1 MFDLGRVRLQA
12 DQVKPMWTSL
22 RTAAWLGWQIESNWA
37 SPALFALYSIIK
49 PLTSAAILVVMFGMV
64 TQGNFASPGFS
75 YMYIGN
81 AFYMYV
87 GAIMAGMAQCVVDDR
102 ERFRTL
108 KSMYVAPVNIPMY
121 LIGRGV
127 ARFFTTSLSV
137 IVALGFGIVFLK
149 LQVNPAE
156 VRWTLFIVTL
166 CIGIALLA
174 MMGLALASIVLTI
187 AHGSWL
193 VGEAVAGALYLFC
206 GAVFPLDALPGWL
219 RPVGYL
225 MPVTYWLELV
235 RRALVGRVAHEY
247 PPLAG
252 IGDGELLALLV
263 LMTLALSGM
272 AAAMFRHCDFIARE
286 RGLIDR
292 TTNY

>member
-1 MFDLGRVRLQA
+1 
-12 DQVKPMWTSL
+12 MWRSL

-64 TQGNFASPGFS
+64 TQGNFGSPAFA

-87 GAIMAGMAQCVVDDR
+87 GAIIAGMAQSVVDDR

-108 KSMYVAPVNIPMY
+108 KSMYVAPVNIPLY
-121 LIGRGV
+121 LTGRGV
-127 ARFFTTSLSV
+127 ARFFTTTLSV
-137 IVALGFGIVFLK
+137 LVTIAFGVAFLK
-149 LQVNPAE
+149 LQLNPAE
-156 VRWTLFIVTL
+156 VRWGLLLGSL
-166 CIGIALLA
+166 CIGIAMLA
-174 MMGLALASIVLTI
+174 MMGLVLASIVLTI

-206 GAVFPLDALPGWL
+206 GAVFPLDALPWWL

-235 RRALVGRVAHEY
+235 RRALAGHVAQQY
-247 PPLAG
+247 PSLTDFS
-252 IGDGELLALLV
+252 DGALLTLLV
-263 LMTLALSGM
+263 VMTAGLGLV
-272 AAAMFRHCDFIARE
+272 AAATFRRCDHIARE

>member
-1 MFDLGRVRLQA
+1 
-12 DQVKPMWTSL
+12 MWTSL

-37 SPALFALYSIIK
+37 SPALFALYAIIK
-49 PLTSAAILVVMFGMV
+49 PLTSAAILVIMFGMV
-64 TQGNFASPGFS
+64 TQGNFASTGFS

-87 GAIMAGMAQCVVDDR
+87 GAIMAGMAQSVVDDR

-127 ARFFTTSLSV
+127 ARFLTTSLSV
-137 IVALGFGIVFLK
+137 IVTIGVGIAFLQ
-149 LQVNPAE
+149 LQLNLAD
-156 VRWTLFIVTL
+156 VRWGLFIMAL
-166 CIGIALLA
+166 AIGVVMLA
-174 MMGLALASIVLTI
+174 MMGLALASVVLTI

-193 VGEAVAGALYLFC
+193 VGEAVAGALFLFC
-206 GAVFPLDALPGWL
+206 GAVFPLGALPAWL
-219 RPVGYL
+219 RPVGYVL
-225 MPVTYWLELV
+225 PVTYWLELM
-235 RRALVGRVAHEY
+235 RRALVGRLAHQD
-247 PPLAG
+247 PSLVGAS
-252 IGDGELLALLV
+252 DVELLALLV
-263 LMTLALSGM
+263 VMTVVLGAI
-272 AAAMFRHCDFIARE
+272 AAAAFRRCDFIARE

>member
-1 MFDLGRVRLQA
+1 
-12 DQVKPMWTSL
+12 MWTSL

-64 TQGNFASPGFS
+64 TQGNFASAGFS

-87 GAIMAGMAQCVVDDR
+87 GAIMAGMAQSVVDDR

-108 KSMYVAPVNIPMY
+108 KSMYVAPVSIPMY
-121 LIGRGV
+121 LIGRGF
-127 ARFFTTSLSV
+127 ARFLTTSLSV
-137 IVALGFGIVFLK
+137 LVAIGFGVMFLE

-156 VRWTLFIVTL
+156 IRWGLFVAAL
-166 CIGIALLA
+166 CIGVALLA
-174 MMGLALASIVLTI
+174 MMGLALASFVLTI

-219 RPVGYL
+219 RPVGYV
-225 MPVTYWLELV
+225 MPVTYWLELI
-235 RRALVGRVAHEY
+235 RRALVGRVAHSY
-247 PPLAG
+247 PSMAG
-252 IGDGELLALLV
+252 IGDGELLLL
-263 LMTLALSGM
+263 LIMMTVGCAGF
-272 AAAMFRHCDFIARE
+272 AAAAFRRCDYIARE

-292 TTNY
+292 TSNY

>member
-1 MFDLGRVRLQA
+1 
-12 DQVKPMWTSL
+12 MWNSL

-64 TQGNFASPGFS
+64 TQGNFASAGFS
-75 YMYIGN
+75 YMYLGN

-87 GAIMAGMAQCVVDDR
+87 GAIMAGMAQSVVDDR

-121 LIGRGV
+121 LIGRGF
-127 ARFFTTSLSV
+127 ARFLTTSLSV
-137 IVALGFGIVFLK
+137 FVALGFGVMFLQ
-149 LQVNPAE
+149 LQLNPAE
-156 VRWTLFIVTL
+156 VRWGLFLATLL
-166 CIGIALLA
+166 IGVALLA
-174 MMGLALASIVLTI
+174 MMGLALASVVLTI

-206 GAVFPLDALPGWL
+206 GAVFPLDALPSWL

-235 RRALVGRVAHEY
+235 RRS
-247 PPLAG
+247 LAG
-252 IGDGELLALLV
+252 GVAQRYPSMAAIGDGELLVLLV
-263 LMTLALSGM
+263 LLTAGFGVI
-272 AAAMFRHCDFIARE
+272 AAATFRRCDHIARE

-292 TTNY
+292 TSNY

>member
-1 MFDLGRVRLQA
+1 
-12 DQVKPMWTSL
+12 MWTSL

-37 SPALFALYSIIK
+37 SPALFALYSVIK

-64 TQGNFASPGFS
+64 THGNFASPAFS

-87 GAIMAGMAQCVVDDR
+87 GAIMAGMAQSVVDDR

-137 IVALGFGIVFLK
+137 LITIGFGVAFLH
-149 LQVNPAE
+149 LQLDVTE
-156 VRWTLFIVTL
+156 VRWGLFVAAL
-166 CIGIALLA
+166 SIGIAMLA
-174 MMGLALASIVLTI
+174 MMGLVLASIVLTI

-206 GAVFPLDALPGWL
+206 GAVFPLDTLPAWL
-219 RPVGYL
+219 RPVGYVI
-225 MPVTYWLELV
+225 PVTYWLELV
-235 RRALVGRVAHEY
+235 RRT
-247 PPLAG
+247 LAGGAAGQYRSLEG
-252 IGDGELLALLV
+252 IGDGELLMLLIVLTFAL
-263 LMTLALSGM
+263 
-272 AAAMFRHCDFIARE
+272 AAVAVVTFRRCDYIARE

>member
-1 MFDLGRVRLQA
+1 
-12 DQVKPMWTSL
+12 MWTSL

-37 SPALFALYSIIK
+37 SPALFALYSIVK

-64 TQGNFASPGFS
+64 TEGNFASSGFS

-87 GAIMAGMAQCVVDDR
+87 GAVMAGMAQSVVDDR

-108 KSMYVAPVNIPMY
+108 KSMYVAPVSIPMY

-137 IVALGFGIVFLK
+137 VITLAFGIAFLH
-149 LQVNPAE
+149 LQVDPGA
-156 VRWTLFIVTL
+156 VRWTLFMAAL
-166 CIGIALLA
+166 CIGVAMLA
-174 MMGLALASIVLTI
+174 MMGLVLASIVLTI

-206 GAVFPLDALPGWL
+206 GAVFPLDVLPGWL
-219 RPVGYL
+219 RPVGYV

-235 RRALVGRVAHEY
+235 RRALVGGVAHQY
-247 PPLAG
+247 PSMASVSDEG
-252 IGDGELLALLV
+252 LLAILV
-263 LMTLALSGM
+263 LLTI
-272 AAAMFRHCDFIARE
+272 AMGIIATITFRRCDYIARE

>member
-1 MFDLGRVRLQA
+1 MDIFTNSRMARVADRIELGVAGIVRVVLDRQA
-12 DQVKPMWTSL
+12 AYVGGDSRCHV
-22 RTAAWLGWQIESNWA
+22 
-37 SPALFALYSIIK
+37 
-49 PLTSAAILVVMFGMV
+49 GMV
-64 TQGNFASPGFS
+64 TQGNFASSAFS
-75 YMYIGN
+75 YMYLGN

-87 GAIMAGMAQCVVDDR
+87 GAIMAGMAQSVVDDR

-127 ARFFTTSLSV
+127 ARFATTSLSV
-137 IVALGFGIVFLK
+137 LVTIAFGVAFLQ
-149 LQVNPAE
+149 LQVHPSE
-156 VRWTLFIVTL
+156 VRWVLFTATL
-166 CIGIALLA
+166 CIGVAMLA
-174 MMGLALASIVLTI
+174 MMGLVLASIVLTI

-193 VGEAVAGALYLFC
+193 VGEAVAAALFLFC
-206 GAVFPLDALPGWL
+206 GAVFPLDALPAWL

-235 RRALVGRVAHEY
+235 RRSLLGGVARQY
-247 PPLAG
+247 PSMSG
-252 IGDGELLALLV
+252 ISDAELFGLLV
-263 LMTLALSGM
+263 LLTLVLTAIG
-272 AAAMFRHCDFIARE
+272 AATFRRCDFIARE

>member
-1 MFDLGRVRLQA
+1 
-12 DQVKPMWTSL
+12 MWTSL

-64 TQGNFASPGFS
+64 TQGNFASSGFS

-87 GAIMAGMAQCVVDDR
+87 GAIMAGMAQSVVDDR

-137 IVALGFGIVFLK
+137 VITLAFGIAFLH
-149 LQVNPAE
+149 LQVDPGD
-156 VRWTLFIVTL
+156 VRWTLFATAL
-166 CIGIALLA
+166 CIGVAMLA
-174 MMGLALASIVLTI
+174 MMGLVLASIVLTI

-206 GAVFPLDALPGWL
+206 GAVFPLDVLPGWL
-219 RPVGYL
+219 RPVGYVL
-225 MPVTYWLELV
+225 PVTYWLELV
-235 RRALVGRVAHEY
+235 RRSLVWRVSHQYPSMGGISDEGLLTILVAL
-247 PPLAG
+247 
-252 IGDGELLALLV
+252 
-263 LMTLALSGM
+263 TLAMGAL
-272 AAAMFRHCDFIARE
+272 ATLTFRRCDYIARE

>member
-1 MFDLGRVRLQA
+1 
-12 DQVKPMWTSL
+12 MWTSL

-37 SPALFALYSIIK
+37 SPALFALYSIVK

-64 TQGNFASPGFS
+64 TGGNFASSGFS

-87 GAIMAGMAQCVVDDR
+87 GAIMAGMAQAVVDDR

-108 KSMYVAPVNIPMY
+108 KSMYVAPVHIPMY
-121 LIGRGV
+121 LVGRGV

-137 IVALGFGIVFLK
+137 VVALGAGMAFLQ
-149 LQVNPAE
+149 LQVHPAD
-156 VRWTLFIVTL
+156 VRWGLFAVSL
-166 CIGIALLA
+166 GLGVGLLA
-174 MMGLALASIVLTI
+174 MMGLTLASVVLTI

-193 VGEAVAGALYLFC
+193 VGEAVAGALYLLC
-206 GAVFPLDALPGWL
+206 GAVFPLDALPAWL
-219 RPVGYL
+219 RPVGYV

-235 RRALVGRVAHEY
+235 RRALGGHGAH
-247 PPLAG
+247 PHQSMAG
-252 IGDGELLALLV
+252 FGDRALLGMLV
-263 LMTLALSGM
+263 MMTLGFGLI
-272 AAAMFRHCDFIARE
+272 AAATFRRCDNLARE

>member
-1 MFDLGRVRLQA
+1 
-12 DQVKPMWTSL
+12 MWRSL

-64 TQGNFASPGFS
+64 TQGNFGSPAFA

-81 AFYMYV
+81 AFYTYV
-87 GAIMAGMAQCVVDDR
+87 GAIIAGMAQSVVDDR

-108 KSMYVAPVNIPMY
+108 KSMYVAPVNIPLY
-121 LIGRGV
+121 LTGRGV
-127 ARFFTTSLSV
+127 ARFFTTTLSV
-137 IVALGFGIVFLK
+137 LVTIAFGMAFLK
-149 LQVNPAE
+149 LQLNPGE
-156 VRWTLFIVTL
+156 VRWGLLFGSL
-166 CIGIALLA
+166 CIGIAMLA
-174 MMGLALASIVLTI
+174 MMGLVLASIVLTI

-206 GAVFPLDALPGWL
+206 GAVFPLDALPWWL

-235 RRALVGRVAHEY
+235 RRALAGSVAQQY
-247 PPLAG
+247 PSLAG
-252 IGDGELLALLV
+252 FTDGALVTLLV
-263 LMTLALSGM
+263 VMTAALGLV
-272 AAAMFRHCDFIARE
+272 AAATFRRCDHIARE

-292 TTNY
+292 TSNY

>member
-1 MFDLGRVRLQA
+1 
-12 DQVKPMWTSL
+12 MWRSL

-64 TQGNFASPGFS
+64 TQGNFGSPAFA

-87 GAIMAGMAQCVVDDR
+87 GAIIAGMAQSVVDDR

-108 KSMYVAPVNIPMY
+108 KSMYVAPVNIPLY
-121 LIGRGV
+121 LTGRGV
-127 ARFFTTSLSV
+127 ARFFTTTLSV
-137 IVALGFGIVFLK
+137 LVTIAFGVAFLK
-149 LQVNPAE
+149 LQLNPAE
-156 VRWTLFIVTL
+156 VRWGLLFGSL
-166 CIGIALLA
+166 CIGMAMLA
-174 MMGLALASIVLTI
+174 MMGLVLASIVLTI

-206 GAVFPLDALPGWL
+206 GAVFPLDALPWWL

-235 RRALVGRVAHEY
+235 RRALTGRAAQQY
-247 PPLAG
+247 PSLAG
-252 IGDGELLALLV
+252 FSDGALVTMLV
-263 LMTLALSGM
+263 VMTVALGLV
-272 AAAMFRHCDFIARE
+272 AAATFRRCDHIARE

>member
-1 MFDLGRVRLQA
+1 
-12 DQVKPMWTSL
+12 MWTSL

-64 TQGNFASPGFS
+64 TQGNFASTSFS

-87 GAIMAGMAQCVVDDR
+87 GAIMAGMAQSVVDDR

-108 KSMYVAPVNIPMY
+108 KSMYVAPVSIPMY
-121 LIGRGV
+121 LIGRGF
-127 ARFFTTSLSV
+127 ARFLTTSLSV
-137 IVALGFGIVFLK
+137 IVTIGAGIAFLHLQLNLG
-149 LQVNPAE
+149 E
-156 VRWTLFIVTL
+156 VRWGLFIVAL
-166 CIGIALLA
+166 VIGVAMLA
-174 MMGLALASIVLTI
+174 MMGLALASVVLTI

-206 GAVFPLDALPGWL
+206 GAVFPIDALPAWL

-225 MPVTYWLELV
+225 LPVTYWLELV
-235 RRALVGRVAHEY
+235 RRALVGPIAHEH
-247 PPLAG
+247 PSLVG
-252 IGDGELLALLV
+252 ISDAELLALLV
-263 LMTLALSGM
+263 VMTLLLGAI
-272 AAAMFRHCDFIARE
+272 AAATFRRCDFIARE

>member
-1 MFDLGRVRLQA
+1 
-12 DQVKPMWTSL
+12 MWTSL

-37 SPALFALYSIIK
+37 SPALFALYSVIK
-49 PLTSAAILVVMFGMV
+49 PLTAAAILVVMFGMV
-64 TQGNFASPGFS
+64 TQGNFASSGFS

-87 GAIMAGMAQCVVDDR
+87 GAILAGMAQAVVDDR

-108 KSMYVAPVNIPMY
+108 KSMYVAPVSIPMY

-127 ARFFTTSLSV
+127 ARFLTTSLSV
-137 IVALGFGIVFLK
+137 VITIGFGIAFLQ
-149 LQVNPAE
+149 LQVHPGE
-156 VRWTLFIVTL
+156 VRWGLLVVAL
-166 CIGIALLA
+166 CIGVAMLA
-174 MMGLALASIVLTI
+174 MMGLVLASIVLTI

-206 GAVFPLDALPGWL
+206 GAVFPLEALPGWL
-219 RPVGYL
+219 RPVGYV

-235 RRALVGRVAHEY
+235 RRALVGRVAHRY
-247 PPLAG
+247 PSMAG
-252 IGDGELLALLV
+252 ISDEGLLMLLV
-263 LMTLALSGM
+263 VLTLGLGLIAALT
-272 AAAMFRHCDFIARE
+272 FRRCDHIARE

>member
-1 MFDLGRVRLQA
+1 
-12 DQVKPMWTSL
+12 
-22 RTAAWLGWQIESNWA
+22 
-37 SPALFALYSIIK
+37 
-49 PLTSAAILVVMFGMV
+49 
-64 TQGNFASPGFS
+64 
-75 YMYIGN
+75 
-81 AFYMYV
+81 
-87 GAIMAGMAQCVVDDR
+87 
-102 ERFRTL
+102 
-108 KSMYVAPVNIPMY
+108 MYVAPVSIPMY

-137 IVALGFGIVFLK
+137 LVAIGFGIVFLQ

-156 VRWTLFIVTL
+156 VRWVLFVAAL
-166 CIGIALLA
+166 CVGIALLA

-206 GAVFPLDALPGWL
+206 GAVFPLDVLPAWL

-235 RRALVGRVAHEY
+235 RRALVGRVAHPY
-247 PPLAG
+247 PSLAG

-263 LMTLALSGM
+263 VLTLALGVM
-272 AAAMFRHCDFIARE
+272 AAATFRRCDYIARE